1 MEYLEKW
8 AKEEFLTVPQMA
20 RIIVKR
26 AIAARQA
33 NQNGTPAAPVAGG
46 KSRGKKG
53 GEK

>member
-26 AIAARQA
+26 AIAAREAQ
-33 NQNGTPAAPVAGG
+33 QNGTPASGTAGSKG
-46 KSRGKKG
+46 RGKKG
-53 GEK
+53 GEE